1 MTSRKRVW
9 FRSARSAVTV
19 TVTMTRCVLCP
30 YRCDALC
37 TTWSGRR
44 GRRRRRGRCGDTR
57 WLSAHD
63 AHLTRRAW
71 PPRAASPRG
80 LLAPLVTFRSYCARA
95 AVKASSNVRECHQ
108 DGQNS
113 NDCCESIHRD
123 PTDRFCSAA

>member
-1 MTSRKRVW
+1 MRT
-9 FRSARSAVTV
+9 FRSAGSAVTV

-30 YRCDALC
+30 YRCDVLC
-37 TTWSGRR
+37 TTWSGR
-44 GRRRRRGRCGDTR
+44 GTRGRCGDTR

-123 PTDRFCSAA
+123 PTDRFCSAALPFI